1 MSERVVLTTIEAH
14 AEGEAGRVILNAS
27 DFVRGATMEERF
39 AYCEANLQGLRKL
52 ILHEPRG
59 NPALCAVFVLPAV
72 SEDADFGLIVLEQGG
87 FTPMSGSNTIC
98 TVTALIETGH
108 IDAAEPITEVRIDTA
123 VGLVTARAEVSA
135 GRVTR
140 VTVFNVPSYV
150 VELDF
155 PLEVPE
161 LGTVPV
167 DIVFGG
173 QFFVQ
178 ARAEDCGLV
187 LDPDVGKE
195 LTRAGVLLKLAAN
208 EQIRVQH
215 PTNPSINAVS
225 LVMMHSGA
233 PADGK
238 TNRNTVILSN
248 GPLVADDPRTWTGA
262 LDRSPCGT
270 GTSARMAALH
280 ARGQLGV
287 GEPFV
292 HRSIIDSEFI
302 GTIVGETT
310 VGETPAVLPTISG
323 RAWVSGRAE
332 WVLDPSDPYRDGFTV
347 SDIWAP
353 RGADH

>member
-1 MSERVVLTTIEAH
+1 MGDRVVLTTIEAH

-27 DFVRGATMEERF
+27 DFVQGATMQERF
-39 AYCEANLQGLRKL
+39 AYCEANLHWLRKL
-52 ILHEPRG
+52 VLHEPRG

-72 SEDADFGLIVLEQGG
+72 TDEADFGLIVLEQGG

-98 TVTALIETGH
+98 TVTALIEMGL
-108 IDAAEPITEVRIDTA
+108 IAAVAPVTEVRIDTA
-123 VGLVTARAEVSA
+123 VGQVMAQAVVSD

-155 PLEVPE
+155 PLEVLE

-178 ARAEDCGLV
+178 ARVEDCGLV
-187 LDPDVGKE
+187 LDPDLGKE
-195 LTRAGVLLKLAAN
+195 LTRAGVLLKLAAR

-215 PTNPSINAVS
+215 PTNPGINEVN
-225 LVMMHSGA
+225 LVMMHSGDPA
-233 PADGK
+233 PGK
-238 TNRNTVILSN
+238 TNRNTVVLSN
-248 GPLVADDPRTWTGA
+248 GPLVRDDPRTWTGA

-280 ARGQLGV
+280 ARGRLGI

-292 HRSIIDSEFI
+292 HRSIVDSEFT
-302 GTIVGETT
+302 GTLVGETK
-310 VGETPAVLPTISG
+310 VGEITGVLPTISG
-323 RAWVSGRAE
+323 RAWVSGRGE
-332 WVLDPSDPYRDGFTV
+332 WVLHPDDPYREGFTV

-353 RGADH
+353 QDAAI